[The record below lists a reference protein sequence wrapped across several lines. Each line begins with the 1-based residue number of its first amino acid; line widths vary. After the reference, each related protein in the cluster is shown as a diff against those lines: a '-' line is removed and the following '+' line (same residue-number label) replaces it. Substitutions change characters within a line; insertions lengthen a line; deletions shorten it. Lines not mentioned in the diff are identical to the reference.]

1 MWILLILKFEVKAKT
16 RKSSSGN
23 WCVTYVTTWTRTR
36 KKMRFIKPVTHEE
49 APLEMQLHSL
59 VHEPPVLL
67 LTVIK
72 LSWVFPH
79 FNLFKMI
86 SYELFGVILMWLLYL
101 SIFKLVLSV
110 LYVFIMLLHLHRL
123 LFKCAVW
130 IKVTTIKYWICY
142 LQVLFSA
149 LMAKHLSASSLTQTK
164 LLNWTGKIIIG
175 NDNNAISYSPLNNG
189 KNPQWTLRMNAK
201 QKKCSLYFRTLM
213 FSIYQY
219 TRSLYL
225 ERNTSEVE
233 WFIETCKRTEFV
245 QF

>member
-1 MWILLILKFEVKAKT
+1 
-16 RKSSSGN
+16 
-23 WCVTYVTTWTRTR
+23 
-36 KKMRFIKPVTHEE
+36 
-49 APLEMQLHSL
+49 
-59 VHEPPVLL
+59 
-67 LTVIK
+67 
-72 LSWVFPH
+72 
-79 FNLFKMI
+79 MI

-201 QKKCSLYFRTLM
+201 QKKVQFVLQNINVFNIP
-213 FSIYQY
+213 IYSFFIFGEKY
-219 TRSLYL
+219 EWGGNIRSLYNFNNSL
-225 ERNTSEVE
+225 WLPEGLLKIFF
-233 WFIETCKRTEFV
+233 WC
-245 QF
+245 